1 MKTKQIWNIV
11 FYKYYENNKVM
22 KKACVFYRDGSV
34 EDTTYEEGLNAC
46 EQIVKERKITS
57 KNAFKEMINK
67 DIVHVMSA
75 DELKVNFDKFVSH
88 EVLTQDIID
97 EAIEEHMNEVDAVKI
112 YEPKKKDADSRPF
125 VVIPP
130 VVEPAKE
137 PERRV
142 FEEKATEKVNP
153 VIIPTYE
160 KPKEKVEYVYEEP
173 ERTVVVDREPVKPRK
188 KTLIEKYRD
197 SSLGTKIA
205 SATLATL
212 MFLGLY
218 SVSKKQTLNGEIF
231 RNGII
236 ANDAIPKELV
246 NKILHKEENKQE
258 VETVE
263 VEQTADVEKTIK
275 EENTVKEADTTRNT
289 TNVNSNNGNSGN
301 ESQSAQSAQAA
312 AENGLR
318 TFYNPGT
325 NSVLVIGDNDYYY
338 DYTYEELL
346 AVTTNETQ
354 KRAMQNI
361 YTAINNYNITFAD
374 AYVEEGKDI
383 RAALSFDELVALQ
396 QAYNDYTKEQ
406 IKAIF
411 NGAEIDAAKMSMDY
425 KAATL
430 QLMGAHIIENSQ
442 HPVDMSVLL
451 ETKEGKEFYHKY
463 HKLFLAAKEAQDEN
477 QKLQLVKAFYDN
489 VRKDFPI
496 TNEVRTQGIMHA
508 DQYASLESYKL
519 SVIPMIA
526 ASEMLFQNLR
536 IDYTLNDQEVNFLND
551 VGLCNVAFSKFE
563 KIQTITLNRCKDDK
577 TNPLY
582 EQYRDAIIK
591 ELKAKNRYVIDDAH
605 RDLSQLD
612 AFLRAINGNKKRFRQ
627 YVGGFYEW
635 TETHYE
641 VKTWTETET
650 TYREET
656 EIIEAEIPEE
666 EKEKIDQELEAE
678 NEKAREEA
686 EKKAEEERQRLQEE
700 ADKEAEKIHEEVIEA
715 EQDLQEKIE
724 EANEQIEM
732 NQDNDPTNDK
742 PVNEE
747 DFGEHNVDFYEEFE
761 DGNGNLENYVE
772 EITTDPTGD
781 QTGQP
786 LPDPEETGRAFD
798 AQAEDYE
805 YDVTTGSYTIETE
818 TTESSSNDDFWV
830 EYDTPTETYS
840 VETETTPM
848 NENTDSSS
856 NDDFWVEYDTPTETY
871 SVETETN
878 TIEGDYSSSNS
889 DEEFWVEYDIPEFQ
903 TYVEGV
909 NDAPVETYSAP
920 EETYSAPAYSET
932 VDTYTAPVETYSA
945 PVETY
950 SAPVETYS
958 APVETYSAP
967 VETYS
972 APVESYS
979 NSDAVEIYVEAM
991 ASEPS
996 YEEDAELVR

>member
-1 MKTKQIWNIV
+1 MKAKKIWNIV
-11 FYKYYENNKVM
+11 FYKYYENNKEI
-22 KKACVFYRDGSV
+22 KKACIFYRDGSV
-34 EDTTYEEGLNAC
+34 EDTTYDEGLNAC
-46 EQIVKERKITS
+46 ELIVKERKITS

-75 DELKVNFDKFVSH
+75 DELKLNFDKFVSH
-88 EVLTQDIID
+88 EVLTQDAID
-97 EAIEEHMNEVDAVKI
+97 EAIEEQMNEVDAVKI
-112 YEPKKKDADSRPF
+112 YQPKTKDATTRPF
-125 VVIPP
+125 VVVPP
-130 VVEPAKE
+130 VVEKFEEKQA
-137 PERRV
+137 
-142 FEEKATEKVNP
+142 FEEKANEKVNP
-153 VIIPTYE
+153 VFVPAYE
-160 KPKEKVEYVYEEP
+160 SPKEKVDYVYEEKEP
-173 ERTVVVDREPVKPRK
+173 ERTVVVEREPVKPRK
-188 KTLIEKYRD
+188 KTLIEKYRE
-197 SSLGTKIA
+197 STLGTKIA

-212 MFLGLY
+212 LLLGLVP
-218 SVSKKQTLNGEIF
+218 SVKKQSLTGEIF
-231 RNGII
+231 RNRII
-236 ANDAIPKELV
+236 ANDAIPKDLV
-246 NKILHKEENKQE
+246 NKILHKNKNKA
-258 VETVE
+258 ETVIVDEDTKEDNTTRE
-263 VEQTADVEKTIK
+263 VVANTN
-275 EENTVKEADTTRNT
+275 ENTNTPVNTNT
-289 TNVNSNNGNSGN
+289 TNSNNGSSQNTTNTNANSGV
-301 ESQSAQSAQAA
+301 Q
-312 AENGLR
+312 
-318 TFYNPGT
+318 TFYNPST
-325 NSVLVIGDNDYYY
+325 NSVLVIGNNDYYD

-451 ETKEGKEFYHKY
+451 ETQEGKDFYHKY
-463 HKLFLAAKEAQDEN
+463 HKLFLAAKEAQDEDE
-477 QKLQLVKAFYDN
+477 KLKFVKAFYDN
-489 VRKDFPI
+489 VRADFPI

-526 ASEMLFQNLR
+526 ASEMLFQNLK

-563 KIQTITLNRCKDDK
+563 KIQTITLNCCKEDN

-591 ELKAKNRYVIDDAH
+591 ELVAKNRYVIDDAH

-612 AFLRAINGNKKRFRQ
+612 AFINAINGNRRRFRQ

-635 TETHYE
+635 TTTRTE
-641 VKTWTETET
+641 VKRWEETET
-650 TYREET
+650 TYREE
-656 EIIEAEIPEE
+656 EERIEAEIPED
-666 EKEKIDQELEAE
+666 EKEKIDKEFEEE
-678 NEKAREEA
+678 NEKARIEA
-686 EKKAEEERQRLQEE
+686 EKAAEEERQRLQEE
-700 ADKEAEKIHEEVIEA
+700 ADKQAEQVQEEVKEIE
-715 EQDLQEKIE
+715 EDLQEKIE

-747 DFGEHNVDFYEEFE
+747 DFGDHNVDFYDEYE
-761 DGNGNLENYVE
+761 DGNGNLENFVE

-781 QTGQP
+781 QTGEP

-798 AQAEDYE
+798 AQAEEYYIPTEIVIEEPDYSPE
-805 YDVTTGSYTIETE
+805 ATDTQTTS
-818 TTESSSNDDFWV
+818 TESSEEFWV
-830 EYDTPTETYS
+830 EYNTPTESYT
-840 VETETTPM
+840 VEATSGAE
-848 NENTDSSS
+848 
-856 NDDFWVEYDTPTETY
+856 
-871 SVETETN
+871 
-878 TIEGDYSSSNS
+878 DYSSDYDASVES
-889 DEEFWVEYDIPEFQ
+889 YSTETSSTDYYSESSEGEEFWVEYDIPSYEAAVEETNSGSVE
-903 TYVEGV
+903 TYEG
-909 NDAPVETYSAP
+909 PVETYSAP
-920 EETYSAPAYSET
+920 AYTEETSVESYYSEPVEVYEAPAETYSEPAVSYE
-932 VDTYTAPVETYSA
+932 APVETYSE
-945 PVETY
+945 PVY
-950 SAPVETYS
+950 SYE
-958 APVETYSAP
+958 
-967 VETYS
+967 

-991 ASEPS
+991 ANQP
-996 YEEDAELVR
+996 EEDFGEFTK